1 MPSARNDHSCCCIL
15 VRLSL
20 QQLMW
25 EALQFDFMQ
34 HALLAIVLGSIACG
48 LLGSIVIVNRM
59 TFLAGGMFHFAYG
72 EVNWG
77 VSLVGRYFPPPW
89 LLRSVEPSS
98 WRSGLNKTGRI
109 PIVWLVCSGQQEW
122 LLAYL

>member
-1 MPSARNDHSCCCIL
+1 MVELNLQHLCG
-15 VRLSL
+15 RLL
-20 QQLMW
+20 
-25 EALQFDFMQ
+25 FDFMQ
-34 HALLAIVLGSIACG
+34 HALLAIMLGSIACC

-72 EVNWG
+72 EVTWG

-98 WRSGLNKTGRI
+98 WRSGLSKTVRI
-109 PIVWLVCSGQQEW
+109 LIVWLVCSGQQEGFW
-122 LLAYL
+122 SVYGRSEPRL